1 MPGSKRIMST
11 QHLLCDPRQ
20 RFASIWLAIGLRADE
35 VGDEQH
41 AHRGAR
47 RTTTY
52 QLPQLGQKSQC
63 ERRHSDPTLA
73 SPVVSYLAWSACG
86 TPYGTNAQRSHLISP
101 PSKWLLLNSLASTS
115 RLRSFG
121 WKIWPNRSALDSA
134 PTQLASH
141 FIRATNQLLF
151 ETLQFRG
158 NEDSYYDPRNSC
170 LNSVLMR
177 RLGIPISLAVVYI
190 EIARR
195 LSRPVYGVG
204 LPGHFIVAYE
214 DAEARYWVDP
224 FNRGR
229 VLSFAECCALSKETA
244 GVDLRTNP
252 AVLAPVNKQQI
263 LVRMLSNLKAIY
275 LRGQAFEKARQ
286 VLDLLIEAMPEYAE
300 EYRHRGLIHLRQLNH
315 RAAQADLETYLRL
328 EPDAPEREQVEK
340 QLLLIERWK
349 AGLN

>member
-1 MPGSKRIMST
+1 MERLRDALWHERSKVTLDIAA
-11 QHLLCDPRQ
+11 LEV
-20 RFASIWLAIGLRADE
+20 ASIEFPGLDFDASLFRLE
-35 VGDEQH
+35 
-41 AHRGAR
+41 
-47 RTTTY
+47 
-52 QLPQLGQKSQC
+52 
-63 ERRHSDPTLA
+63 TLA
-73 SPVVSYLAWSACG
+73 QQIGSQLNP
-86 TPYGTNAQRSHLISP
+86 RSS
-101 PSKWLLLNSLASTS
+101 
-115 RLRSFG
+115 G
-121 WKIWPNRSALDSA
+121 LD
-134 PTQLASH
+134 
-141 FIRATNQLLF
+141 FIKATNELLF

-158 NEDSYYDPRNSC
+158 NEENYYDPRNSC
-170 LNSVLMR
+170 LNSVLTR

-190 EIARR
+190 ELARR

-214 DAEARYWVDP
+214 DADSRYWIDP

-229 VLSFAECCALSKETA
+229 ILSFGECCALAKETG

-275 LRGQAFEKARQ
+275 LRGHALEKARQ
-286 VLDLLIEAMPEYAE
+286 VLDLLIDAMPGYAE

-315 RAAQADLETYLRL
+315 RAAKVDLETYLRL
-328 EPDAPEREQVEK
+328 EPDAPEREQVQK